1 MRYLLSILL
10 MLGAPALQ
18 AQTAI
23 HHCVA
28 ANGTPVFT
36 DQPCSS
42 LDATIAATVTSGGT
56 APAPDGICPATPAA
70 LKARVAAAFNAG
82 DANAL
87 AGLMLWQGY
96 GRSAAVAG
104 MRRLHSLVREP
115 LVGFGDAADT
125 DDASTPTLPT
135 WPPFADNADT
145 SGNASDGN
153 DGNDDADTL
162 TLRLG
167 GVDDGSG
174 RQASFGI
181 VPRAGCLWLQP

>member
-1 MRYLLSILL
+1 MFLSL

-23 HHCVA
+23 HRCVA

-42 LDATIAATVTSGGT
+42 LDATQAATTATGATRSA
-56 APAPDGICPATPAA
+56 APADGICPATPAA
-70 LKARVAAAFNAG
+70 LKARVANAFNAG

-96 GRSAAVAG
+96 GRGAAMAD
-104 MRRLHSLVREP
+104 MRRLQSLVREP
-115 LVGFGDAADT
+115 LLGFGEAADAD
-125 DDASTPTLPT
+125 DDADAPPA
-135 WPPFADNADT
+135 WPPFADNADARSD
-145 SGNASDGN
+145 SGDE
-153 DGNDDADTL
+153 DANTL
-162 TLRLG
+162 TLRFG
-167 GVDDGSG
+167 GVGDAGSG
-174 RQASFGI
+174 REARFGI